1 MIARFVFALALAGS
15 LLLPALTRAEHDWYT
30 EKEGSQSRPEPESD
44 DGYVDPGAYP
54 DTNSGGTGSR
64 PRASGEGFALGLRF
78 AYAHPI
84 GEAAKDADIDDVTRG
99 VLKGQLDLD
108 YGIDPHIVVG
118 VYFAPGGGLLSKP
131 LKRLCHMTVAGI
143 TIDADCKVLSMEAGL
158 AAFYRFLP
166 QHLIN
171 PWLGANLGL
180 EWLRFSLEEQG
191 VEGKF
196 AYLGLAFGVSVGAD
210 VQLGSFAFGP
220 YFSPQFSR
228 FMRANSKL
236 DAPIGM
242 GDDDDGD
249 QSGKIDRQAFHY
261 WLNFG
266 LRARY
271 QF

>member
-1 MIARFVFALALAGS
+1 MIARLLFALALLS
-15 LLLPALTRAEHDWYT
+15 PALTRAEYDWYS
-30 EKEGSQSRPEPESD
+30 EKEGSRSRSEPKD
-44 DGYVDPGAYP
+44 DGYVDPGGYA
-54 DTNSGGTGSR
+54 DGSSR
-64 PRASGEGFALGLRF
+64 PSGEGFALGLRF

-84 GEAAKDADIDDVTRG
+84 GEAAKDADIDDLTRG

-108 YGIDPHIVVG
+108 YGIDPHFVVG

-131 LKRLCHMTVAGI
+131 LKRLCHMTVAGF
-143 TIDADCKVLSMEAGL
+143 TIDADCKIVSIEAGL
-158 AAFYRFLP
+158 AAAYRFLP
-166 QHLIN
+166 GQLIN
-171 PWLGANLGL
+171 PWFGANLGL
-180 EWLRFSLEEQG
+180 EWLRLALEEQG

-236 DAPIGM
+236 DGPIEI
-242 GDDDDGD
+242 GDDEGAE